1 MKIRKRLA
9 VMMSGI
15 SNHSYQHLMLEGII
29 RQAFALDYDV
39 AIFTPFLCYDN
50 LTAYQKGENK
60 IFDLVNYDMFDAVL
74 YIPCAFYN
82 DTVRGYVEPSLEACP
97 IPVIAVESDDP
108 RFHCVQ
114 MDDRGAFRR
123 VTEHLIEKH
132 GLSDILCLAGF
143 KDNYQSEERVKGY
156 LDAMQ
161 RHGLE
166 VPEDHIVYGDF
177 WIFNYGLEGTVL
189 HTLSGGE
196 TPGVMTLEL
205 KDGVWTGTALEAAGD
220 GEDYASD
227 IRRFCAGD
235 EALEALYF
243 EASDARE
250 GRTEETLRR
259 FIREYV
265 EANGLNVTAY
275 QDPGWP
281 PVSLTEGAAE

>member
-1 MKIRKRLA
+1 MKKWIALVLMIAVACCGVCALA
-9 VMMSGI
+9 ENALPAYAYPGNDPVEAAVVGYMLDSGMAELYLQEEN
-15 SNHSYQHLMLEGII
+15 S
-29 RQAFALDYDV
+29 V
-39 AIFTPFLCYDN
+39 AIP
-50 LTAYQKGENK
+50 A
-60 IFDLVNYDMFDAVL
+60 
-74 YIPCAFYN
+74 
-82 DTVRGYVEPSLEACP
+82 
-97 IPVIAVESDDP
+97 PVILKTVDVDETH
-108 RFHCVQ
+108 R
-114 MDDRGAFRR
+114 
-123 VTEHLIEKH
+123 T
-132 GLSDILCLAGF
+132 
-143 KDNYQSEERVKGY
+143 
-156 LDAMQ
+156 
-161 RHGLE
+161 
-166 VPEDHIVYGDF
+166 VYGDF